1 MHSLMRESAQNNL
14 SNEGI
19 DAALVG
25 ALHGGL
31 NIAAYGAPLS
41 SL

>member
-1 MHSLMRESAQNNL
+1 MHSIMRESAPNNL

-19 DAALVG
+19 DAALEG
-25 ALHGGL
+25 APYGGL